1 MKPYFHSI
9 AGSFAKTILLW
20 TLLVNLT
27 LSLSGMGDQWP
38 LPGDQ
43 PPLTADQPPLTGDQ
57 PPLKADQQPASW
69 VQPPDRT
76 PAPGHAIPADSGFR
90 VTDFV
95 DLPGGWTDGKDEGW
109 SMEFRETWYID
120 PERPSV
126 IKEVEEYKPL
136 NDALPDLPP
145 DSLRDRFHELISAQA
160 SGDGKAGIKNI
171 TYEFVLLDPH
181 LASSGNISFPS
192 PEAMDP
198 GTRAL
203 QQALISLVKSRA
215 GAMSGFDPEEQM
227 LSVYFH
233 EEWKVDAAA
242 RTIIKKVRAVT
253 PVIWQRRKTVQ
264 GEPVNDGATGYPV
277 YYKNVLERI
286 DLRNP

>member
-1 MKPYFHSI
+1 MRS
-9 AGSFAKTILLW
+9 LLIMG
-20 TLLVNLT
+20 LCVLSGPALT
-27 LSLSGMGDQWP
+27 LQ
-38 LPGDQ
+38 
-43 PPLTADQPPLTGDQ
+43 A
-57 PPLKADQQPASW
+57 QQKIS
-69 VQPPDRT
+69 DT
-76 PAPGHAIPADSGFR
+76 GFR
-90 VTDFV
+90 IVDFV
-95 DLPGGWTDGKDEGW
+95 DLPGGWISGVDMDRNTGMDGDRNTGVDGNW
-109 SMEFRETWYID
+109 SLEFRETWYID

-126 IKEVEEYKPL
+126 VKEVEEYRPL

-145 DSLRDRFHELISAQA
+145 DSLRRRFNELVSAQVA
-160 SGDGKAGIKNI
+160 GNGKAGIKHI

-181 LASSGNISFPS
+181 LASSGNVSFPS

-203 QQALISLVKSRA
+203 QQVLISLAKRRA
-215 GAMSGFDPEEQM
+215 GAMSGFDPGEQM

-233 EEWKVDAAA
+233 EEWEVDVAAM
-242 RTIIKKVRAVT
+242 TIIKKVRAIT